1 MKKHI
6 LFFILAMLP
15 MAAYADDSGSCG
27 DNLTWTFVES
37 TGTLTISGSGAMTDF
52 ANNRAIPWYA
62 YINSIE
68 KVIIENGVTTIGRC
82 AFYLCNNISSVTIPN
97 SVIKIS
103 DYSFILCSNIGSI
116 VIPNSVTSIGENAFC
131 GCSGL
136 TTITIPSSVTFLGAY
151 AFAACDGLS
160 SVNILGSN
168 LTSLN
173 DWVFGQCGNLASV
186 TIPNSVTQIGEYAFS
201 ECSSL
206 TSIIIPNSVTSI
218 GENAFYG
225 CALSSINIPQSVTSI
240 AEGAF
245 SSCSSLTSI
254 MVASGNSKY
263 DSRNNCNAII
273 ETSTNT
279 LLRGCSNTLIPN
291 GVTKIGNHA
300 FSDCVGLTS
309 INIPN
314 SVTSI
319 GSWAFDGCNS
329 LATIDIPDNTTFMG
343 STAFRGCSELTSIS
357 IPNNV
362 PFIGQSTFQDCTNLI
377 SATIGN
383 SVTSIDEEAFK
394 GCSNLTSIDIP
405 NSVTYLGERVFED
418 CTNMISASIGNGLTS
433 ISNYSFYNC
442 SSLASVTIP
451 NSVTKIG
458 SSAFEGCSGLTSVTI
473 PNSVTTIENGAF
485 CKCTGLTSL
494 TIPSSVTSI
503 GNYAFSGCNIKSL
516 ETHYKTLN
524 NDLIS
529 MSSLEDLVVGAE
541 VTTISNYGD
550 LYLTSI
556 IVESGNPNYD
566 SRNNC
571 NALIETGTNT
581 LLKGCRNS
589 IIPDGVIIIGEGAFF
604 ECKGLTSINIPNS
617 VTTINRIAF
626 QNCKDVTSIAIGK
639 NVSSIYWG
647 AFAGSSKLT
656 SITVSSENQN
666 YNSKNNCNAIIQTSS
681 NTLIAGCKNTIIPDN
696 VTVIAPCAFM
706 QSGFTS
712 ITIPN
717 SVVEIWDMAFAG
729 CSALTS
735 MIIPGNVTKIGYQ
748 AFAGCTALESMK
760 VMATTPPVADEYYN
774 DQHHEAFDNYDIP
787 LYVPEASLEDYK
799 KTSPWNKFSSIIAY
813 DKKYQLIYKVDDE
826 VYKTYNF
833 EEGSVITPEP
843 APTKE
848 GHTFSGWSEI
858 PETMPA
864 HDFVVT
870 GSFTKESYKLIY
882 VVDGAVYK
890 TVSYEF
896 GATITPE
903 AAPTKEGYT
912 FSGWSDIP
920 ETMPAKDVTVSGTF
934 AINKYTLTFIVGGN
948 IYENRTLEYG
958 STIIVPEMPELT
970 GYTFTWGEVPATM
983 PAQNVTIVGEYQP
996 NLYNVTYLIN
1006 GQFFAIFKVAYGS
1019 TITPPEAPERA
1030 GSTFT
1035 WGDYPETMPAHDITI
1050 EGTYT
1055 VGINLVQDNQ
1065 GNQHIEIYTVGG
1077 KKVNKIQRG
1086 VNIIRRGS
1094 KAVKVAR

>member
-37 TGTLTISGSGAMTDF
+37 TGTLTISGSGEMAYYYSF
-52 ANNRAIPWYA
+52 NYIPWANYKEN
-62 YINSIE
+62 IK
-68 KVIIENGVTTIGRC
+68 KVIVQDG
-82 AFYLCNNISSVTIPN
+82 
-97 SVIKIS
+97 
-103 DYSFILCSNIGSI
+103 
-116 VIPNSVTSIGENAFC
+116 VTSICN
-131 GCSGL
+131 
-136 TTITIPSSVTFLGAY
+136 Y
-151 AFAACDGLS
+151 AFFSC
-160 SVNILGSN
+160 
-168 LTSLN
+168 TSLN
-173 DWVFGQCGNLASV
+173 SI
-186 TIPNSVTQIGEYAFS
+186 TIPNSVTYLGQSIFR

-206 TSIIIPNSVTSI
+206 TSITIPDGVTSI
-218 GENAFYG
+218 WDYSFCGCTGLTSITIPDNVTYISQDAFSG
-225 CALSSINIPQSVTSI
+225 CSNLSSINLPNQLSFIGV
-240 AEGAF
+240 AAF
-245 SSCSSLTSI
+245 QGCSSLTSI
-254 MVASGNSKY
+254 SLPNSLYEIGNYAFDGCNGLTSIFIPKSVQSIGGGVFASCANLASISVENGNSY
-263 DSRNNCNAII
+263 FDSRNNCNAII
-273 ETSTNT
+273 DSY
-279 LLRGCSNTLIPN
+279 SNTL
-291 GVTKIGNHA
+291 V
-300 FSDCVGLTS
+300 S
-309 INIPN
+309 
-314 SVTSI
+314 
-319 GSWAFDGCNS
+319 GCK
-329 LATIDIPDNTTFMG
+329 NT
-343 STAFRGCSELTSIS
+343 
-357 IPNNV
+357 V
-362 PFIGQSTFQDCTNLI
+362 
-377 SATIGN
+377 
-383 SVTSIDEEAFK
+383 
-394 GCSNLTSIDIP
+394 
-405 NSVTYLGERVFED
+405 
-418 CTNMISASIGNGLTS
+418 
-433 ISNYSFYNC
+433 
-442 SSLASVTIP
+442 IP

-485 CKCTGLTSL
+485 YKCTGLTSL

-524 NDLIS
+524 NEIIS
-529 MSSLEDLVVGAE
+529 LSSLENLVIGAE
-541 VTTISNYGD
+541 VTTITINVSYDCLN
-550 LYLTSI
+550 LTSI

-566 SRNNC
+566 SRNDC

-589 IIPDGVIIIGEGAFF
+589 IISDGVIIIGEGAFF

-760 VMATTPPVADEYYN
+760 VMATTPPVADDYYN

-1006 GQFFAIFKVAYGS
+1006 GQFFAIFKLAYGS

-1065 GNQHIEIYTVGG
+1065 DNQGNQHIEIYTVGG
-1077 KKVNKIQRG
+1077 KKVNKMQRG

-1094 KAVKVAR
+1094 KAVKVVR